1 MHAIKK
7 INFEFSYLFVQNEIS
22 GRSNNKFKIL
32 KTNETS
38 LKESIQRKLKK
49 SNQKKVTK
57 ENFSLIN
64 NLFSN
69 INFYPYTIYKVDYI
83 KINSIIHFLRVS

>member
-1 MHAIKK
+1 MHAIK
-7 INFEFSYLFVQNEIS
+7 INFEFSYLFVQNEII
-22 GRSNNKFKIL
+22 GRSNNKFKFL
-32 KTNETS
+32 KTDEMS
-38 LKESIQRKLKK
+38 PKERELKK

-64 NLFSN
+64 SLFYN

-83 KINSIIHFLRVS
+83 KINSIIHF